1 MQERPPQRPR
11 AGAGSGGVGVG
22 AACRMGQRRGFVGRR
37 GRVWGE
43 GVEGSGPDLFWFFF
57 REEAARVEVIEG
69 SGAIF
74 FSADRTRV
82 RR

>member
-1 MQERPPQRPR
+1 
-11 AGAGSGGVGVG
+11 
-22 AACRMGQRRGFVGRR
+22 
-37 GRVWGE
+37 VWGE

-74 FSADRTRV
+74 FFCRPHTGQTITLGSF
-82 RR
+82 

>member
-1 MQERPPQRPR
+1 
-11 AGAGSGGVGVG
+11 
-22 AACRMGQRRGFVGRR
+22 VGRR

-74 FSADRTRV
+74 FYADRTRV